1 MAKMIAQYT
10 QAGKTLDQSLDWASN
25 ELEGFMRT

>member
-1 MAKMIAQYT
+1 MPKMIAQVT
-10 QAGKTLDQSLDWASN
+10 QAGKSIDQAIDWASA